1 MDRGAWQAT
10 VYGVT
15 KIWRY
20 WVTKT
25 LTFHKTILITCK
37 MKFLF
42 NIMWISVNYYF
53 YYNNT
58 SSLDEKV
65 EGRTNRTSIWY
76 CSAVSKWII
85 HKHLSEISKVTEL
98 FWNNRVQILRLRW
111 LYVLWNLFPFPRGHR
126 AKLYLYHMGS
136 CDWVLTNRTGVE
148 RYTSIADG
156 SCEEEGVSSL

>member
-1 MDRGAWQAT
+1 MATHSSILAWRVPWIEEPGGLQST
-10 VYGVT
+10 GSRR
-15 KIWRY
+15 IWQH

-37 MKFLF
+37 MKILF
-42 NIMWISVNYYF
+42 NVMWINVNCYYF

-65 EGRTNRTSIWY
+65 EGSTNRTSIWY

-111 LYVLWNLFPFPRGHR
+111 LYVLWNLFPFPCGHR

-136 CDWVLTNRTGVE
+136 VMWL
-148 RYTSIADG
+148 
-156 SCEEEGVSSL
+156 SSNQ